1 MTPPPWISRGAL
13 LPSYPLTL
21 LPSYPLTLLP
31 SYPLTLLPYSCLIAS
46 IGLSRA
52 ALRAG

>member
-1 MTPPPWISRGAL
+1 MTPPPWISRGA
-13 LPSYPLTL
+13 L